1 MYLATCEVFLFS
13 GIKIWLN
20 LRRFD
25 SIELIQSKS
34 QEVIKT
40 LMQSIF
46 QQCFRSW
53 KFRWNGSI
61 SVDGNYFIGDGSE

>member
-1 MYLATCEVFLFS
+1 MDLATCKFFLFPEM
-13 GIKIWLN
+13 KIRFK

-40 LMQSIF
+40 LTRNFF

-53 KFRWNGSI
+53 KSRWNRCI
-61 SVDGNYFIGDGSE
+61 SADGDYFKGDRSE